1 VSRCKKKGRL
11 FIISGPSGSGKS
23 TLIESVLKN
32 RSDLQ
37 YSISHT
43 TRPPRGNEENG
54 VDYYFISRQTFQ
66 EKKAAGDF
74 AEWAE
79 VHGHLYGTLTANIE
93 KAMENGEDILMDIDV
108 VGARKLLA
116 KFPDAV
122 SIFVA
127 PPTMETLKMRLTQR
141 NTDSPETVMRRLKN
155 AEMEMAH
162 AHCYDHVVVNEDL
175 DEAVARIETILDD
188 RSADG

>member
-1 VSRCKKKGRL
+1 M
-11 FIISGPSGSGKS
+11 
-23 TLIESVLKN
+23 
-32 RSDLQ
+32 
-37 YSISHT
+37 
-43 TRPPRGNEENG
+43 
-54 VDYYFISRQTFQ
+54 DYYFISRQTFQ